1 MERDTPHRRLA
12 VSIGWT
18 LVASVLLWS
27 CASAPSGPAATG
39 TASSAPAPTTTET
52 ATRATTDGAT
62 TSASS
67 PGLITVE
74 GLSIP
79 VPSGWTSQQ
88 RAVIGTAFVQ
98 TARTCGS
105 VEVIDGPSPSDSG
118 LAELTRAAAQIC
130 VITRDDDLPLERW
143 LAGHSQTVTTP
154 TRYGT
159 CDVRTLPGAPELQ
172 LAYAQGSSWRAE
184 IATTVTTT
192 PERTDQRRLEVA
204 DLLAKARCP
213 MS

>member
-12 VSIGWT
+12 ASIGWT

-27 CASAPSGPAATG
+27 CAPTSSGPAATG
-39 TASSAPAPTTTET
+39 PAPSTPAPTVTGT
-52 ATRATTDGAT
+52 ATGATTDGAT
-62 TSASS
+62 TSTPAA
-67 PGLITVE
+67 GLLTVE
-74 GLSIP
+74 RLSIP
-79 VPSGWTSQQ
+79 VPSGWMPQQ

-105 VEVIDGPSPSDSG
+105 VEVIDGPAPSDSG

-130 VITRDDDLPLERW
+130 VIARDDDLPLERW
-143 LAGHSQTVTTP
+143 LAGRSQDVTTP

-159 CDVRTLPGAPELQ
+159 CEVRKLPGVPELQ

-213 MS
+213 IS